1 MATLWRYCL
10 AQYDRVLTLAGTALA
25 ERLMLLF
32 AVLESIIIPIP
43 VDPLLVATVLARPA
57 KWIRL
62 SLGCTLA
69 SVIGGGIG
77 WALGGLLGVGIDQI
91 LAALPA
97 AIAAAEKFEAV
108 QAGFVEFGILLVFIG
123 AFTPLP
129 YKVIAVSAGIAG
141 FALLPFLMISFIGRG
156 IRFMIIAGIARHHGN
171 YRIVIGLLSLMVFLF
186 GGGFWLIH

>member
-43 VDPLLVATVLARPA
+43 VDPLLVAIVLARPA

-69 SVIGGGIG
+69 SVIGGG
-77 WALGGLLGVGIDQI
+77 L
-91 LAALPA
+91 
-97 AIAAAEKFEAV
+97 
-108 QAGFVEFGILLVFIG
+108 
-123 AFTPLP
+123 
-129 YKVIAVSAGIAG
+129 SAG
-141 FALLPFLMISFIGRG
+141 
-156 IRFMIIAGIARHHGN
+156 
-171 YRIVIGLLSLMVFLF
+171 LSVDLA
-186 GGGFWLIH
+186 WCR